1 MMYNLYRMAVHI
13 ANSEV
18 EELIEQYR
26 KQLGTTKTDAIRHAL
41 QIALA
46 QPREVAHRGHLM
58 RTGFEI
64 IQRARAEKRAPLSKQ
79 ESDALYSY
87 LDGNGASEA

>member
-1 MMYNLYRMAVHI
+1 MPVHI

-18 EELIEQYR
+18 ERLIERYQ
-26 KQLGTTKTDAIRHAL
+26 KQLGTTKTDAIRQAL
-41 QIALA
+41 QVALA
-46 QPREVAHRGHLM
+46 QPRRALQRKQLM

-64 IQRARAEKRAPLSKQ
+64 IQRARAEKRAPLSKP

-87 LDGNGASEA
+87 LEKPQR